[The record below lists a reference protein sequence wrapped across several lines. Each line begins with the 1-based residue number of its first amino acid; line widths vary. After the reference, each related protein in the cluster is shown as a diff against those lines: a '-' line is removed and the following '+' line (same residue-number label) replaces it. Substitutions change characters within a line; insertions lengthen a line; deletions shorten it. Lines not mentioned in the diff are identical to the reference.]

1 MNKIDIKNRLAVIN
15 DFAEVINKHSLENG
29 SNTPDF
35 ILAEYLVNCLESYNY
50 AVLNRNDW
58 FYRPNFDAKDYVIN
72 PMEPN
77 SAADDDDDD

>member
-1 MNKIDIKNRLAVIN
+1 MNVINIKNRLSVIKDFADVIN
-15 DFAEVINKHSLENG
+15 RHSLENG

-58 FYRPNFDAKDYVIN
+58 YYRNDFNARNYVIN

-77 SAADDDDDD
+77 SADNDDDDD